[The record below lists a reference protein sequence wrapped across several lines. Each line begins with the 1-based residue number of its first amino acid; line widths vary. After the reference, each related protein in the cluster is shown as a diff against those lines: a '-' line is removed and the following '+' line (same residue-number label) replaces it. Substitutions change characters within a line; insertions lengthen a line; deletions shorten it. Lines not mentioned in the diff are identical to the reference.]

1 LLILEKTLGS
11 QCEDTKQCNDSNAVC
26 LLSKC
31 TCSEDYYDN
40 NGVTMKGCCQ
50 LSKYQLTMIHQ

>member
-1 LLILEKTLGS
+1 MIEKDLGS

-31 TCSEDYYDN
+31 TCSEDYYDD
-40 NGVTMKGCCQ
+40 NGGTQGGKCL
-50 LSKYQLTMIHQ
+50 LSKHL